1 MSPKRN
7 GKHCSKYMANP
18 GQKYVLPIFLMWWV
32 NYEKWTSVWLCL
44 SLFFQIWQVD
54 AEDMH
59 TMSKFAAASNF
70 PGKIQ
75 YPLSHVSWCKG
86 RRIKSEMQCAF
97 LIPIS
102 TLGMLPSRSPYYTL
116 LKSCCHMHPQKS
128 PKQQQQQQ
136 NKYLTDELQSPL
148 VSGHVTIIVIPM
160 SSTRQVTRK

>member
-1 MSPKRN
+1 
-7 GKHCSKYMANP
+7 
-18 GQKYVLPIFLMWWV
+18 
-32 NYEKWTSVWLCL
+32 
-44 SLFFQIWQVD
+44 
-54 AEDMH
+54 
-59 TMSKFAAASNF
+59 MSKFAAASNF

-75 YPLSHVSWCKG
+75 YPLSHVGWCKG